1 MLSFFYSYVFNLMSL
16 YCDFTCRMVECRRRT
31 EREAF
36 LHTRNTKLLNTF
48 EYNNL
53 VSKAFKEYTPK
64 MFVQEQGYLMIICNR
79 FVIIFILF

>member
-1 MLSFFYSYVFNLMSL
+1 MSL

-53 VSKAFKEYTPK
+53 VSKAFKENTPQI
-64 MFVQEQGYLMIICNR
+64 FAQELGYLMIIRNR
-79 FVIIFILF
+79 FVKIMFLF